1 MTSLNKSATILGFVG
16 LGTMGGRMVNRFL
29 KAGYQVVG
37 HNRTQSRAEWLVN
50 EGMGWADSP
59 KSVAEQ
65 ADITFSMVAND
76 EALTAVAL
84 GENGIEGGLKSGKIY
99 VDMSTVSPNT
109 IREVAAA
116 LAGTG
121 GKMLE
126 APVSGSTTVVEQ
138 GKLVFMVGGEEA
150 TLEKVKPIL
159 HGLGPSITFLGPIGH
174 AATMKLAINL
184 CIPIQLIAMYEG
196 VLLAEKGGIPRET
209 AIDMIANSAAGSLAM
224 KYRGPLA
231 LNLPE
236 EPTFNV
242 NMMQKDTRLALA
254 LGRELEVPLLTVG
267 LTNELLTAAR
277 SLGYGEE
284 DLAALFQT
292 LAKISGVE

>member
-1 MTSLNKSATILGFVG
+1 MTSLKPSSITLGFVG
-16 LGTMGGRMVNRFL
+16 LGTMGGRMVQRFL
-29 KAGYQVVG
+29 NAGYRVVG
-37 HNRTQSRAEWLVN
+37 HNRTRGRAEWLIDA
-50 EGMGWADSP
+50 GMIWADS
-59 KSVAEQ
+59 AQ
-65 ADITFSMVAND
+65 AAAAKADVVLSMVAND
-76 EALTAVAL
+76 EALKAVAL
-84 GENGIEGGLKSGKIY
+84 GPDGIKDGLGPGKIY
-99 VDMSTVSPNT
+99 IDMSTVGPDT

-116 LAGTG
+116 LADTG
-121 GKMLE
+121 AEMLE

-150 TLEKVKPIL
+150 TLEKIKPIL
-159 HGLGPSITFLGPIGH
+159 HALGPSITFLGPIGN

-209 AIDMIANSAAGSLAM
+209 AINMIANSAAGSLAM

-231 LNLPE
+231 LNLPA

-242 NMMQKDTRLALA
+242 NMMQKDTQLALA
-254 LGRELEVPLLTVG
+254 LGRDLQVPLLTVG

>member
-1 MTSLNKSATILGFVG
+1 MTLPKPTSSTLGFVG
-16 LGTMGGRMVNRFL
+16 LGTMGGRMVRRFL
-29 KAGYQVVG
+29 DTGYRVVG
-37 HNRTQSRAEWLVN
+37 HNRTRSRGEWLVAA
-50 EGMGWADSP
+50 GMTWAESP
-59 KSVAEQ
+59 QAVAEE
-65 ADITFSMVAND
+65 ADVVFSMVAND
-76 EALTAVAL
+76 EALTAVTL
-84 GENGIEGGLKSGKIY
+84 GANGLKDGLSSGKIY

-109 IREVAAA
+109 IREVAAV
-116 LAGTG
+116 LADTG
-121 GKMLE
+121 AEMLE
-126 APVSGSTTVVEQ
+126 APVSGSTAVVEQ
-138 GKLVFMVGGEEA
+138 GKLVFMVGGTEA
-150 TLEKVKPIL
+150 TLEKVKPFL
-159 HGLGPSITFLGPIGH
+159 HELGPSITFLGPIGH

-209 AIDMIANSAAGSLAM
+209 AINMIANSAAGSLAM

-231 LNLPE
+231 LSLPE

-267 LTNELLTAAR
+267 LSNELLTAAR
-277 SLGYGEE
+277 SLGFGEE
-284 DLAALFQT
+284 DFAALFQT